1 MPNEPDDTTTWR
13 DETTVGR
20 SINITRLQRGKTP
33 HWLEQI
39 EGPGSPREFALV
51 DKECVIGRSVE
62 ASISVNSSLL
72 SRRHVLLSMREFDIH
87 CQDLD
92 SANGVFLNGIKFYSA
107 TLRDADTIQ
116 AGDVVFIFHEG
127 SQ

>member
-1 MPNEPDDTTTWR
+1 MPNELDDAPTWR

-20 SINITRLQRGKTP
+20 SINITTLQRGKTP

-39 EGPGSPREFALV
+39 EGPGSPREFPLV
-51 DKECVIGRSVE
+51 GQEFIIGRSVE

-72 SRRHVLLSMREFDIH
+72 SRRHVMLTLREFDIH

-116 AGDVVFIFHEG
+116 AGDVVFVFHEG
-127 SQ
+127 S